1 MSEELETLKAEL
13 ERTKLAYQM
22 AAQMGLFKSGF
33 LARTSH
39 ELRSPLN
46 SLLGLHQLILADL
59 CESPEEEREFVEQAH
74 KAALK
79 LIKLLDDIIYVSK
92 AEQGSKYITN
102 HPFPLSEVFNELKRL
117 THLHAANRSY
127 DLNITYPEPE
137 LYINADLKRFAQV
150 LVSLVDTAIAY
161 MEEGAIAI
169 TVRTS
174 PQGDI
179 ALVWIDIESCQEI
192 WQEPI
197 DLLKKQ
203 PLDVDPKAVQSLLQ
217 TPVPSPGMNLLL
229 SQCLLETMGGG
240 LEILQAPSPR
250 EENPLT
256 RVQCSIPLAS
266 AQMIEEAQPID

>member
-22 AAQMGLFKSGF
+22 AAQMSLFKSGF

-102 HPFPLSEVFNELKRL
+102 YPFPLSEVFEELKRL
-117 THLHAANRSY
+117 THLQAANRSY
-127 DLNITYPEPE
+127 DLNITYPKPE
-137 LYINADLKRFAQV
+137 LYINADFKRFVQV

-169 TVRTS
+169 TVQTS
-174 PQGDI
+174 PQGDM
-179 ALVWIDIESCQEI
+179 AWVWIDIESSRAI

-203 PLDVDPKAVQSLLQ
+203 PLDVDPEAVQSLLQ
-217 TPVPSPGMNLLL
+217 APVPSPGMNLLL

-240 LEILQAPSPR
+240 LEMLQAPSPN
-250 EENPLT
+250 ETNPLT